1 MGRYKSGKKKKF
13 KINRFYEA
21 KNKKKNLSYN
31 FLRFDKEKNIEIFD
45 DAGWHFNNIM
55 DAEKISL
62 KLRSFAHEE
71 YAKDEYSSIEIV
83 NEKIK
88 KGIDLFGR
96 NHTYEKVK
104 LDESFPKFLLD
115 NLEEFQE
122 FIIN

>member
-1 MGRYKSGKKKKF
+1 MRQ
-13 KINRFYEA
+13 KI
-21 KNKKKNLSYN
+21 KKKNLSYS
-31 FLRFDKEKNIEIFD
+31 FLRFDKEKSIEIFD

-55 DAEKISL
+55 EPEKISL

-71 YAKDEYSSIEIV
+71 YAKDKYSSIEIV
-83 NEKIK
+83 KEKIK

-96 NHTYEKVK
+96 NHTYKKVK

-122 FIIN
+122 FIIK